1 MKKLSLI
8 TLIFAGLLAF
18 GLPAGTVITASAAS
32 QGSYGK
38 ATVQVSPADA
48 SVIVSGIFKGASD
61 PFASKSRVLK
71 GGTYI
76 VLATPQDVGVGDKI
90 IISGHIYETGGAPVN
105 NAAIRFTINGAV
117 LGAARSNPAG
127 YFTHKFN
134 NKKLPAGTYTIDA
147 NYLGSTTL
155 QRSGTSTHLTIDMG
169 VVNVQTVPAIPGIA
183 FQMNGKQYMS
193 GADGSLTVPVNS
205 PGVVR
210 LTIMATQYN
219 DPSQRIE
226 FARWEN
232 GSVQTY
238 LDIKVPSRDTNVQ
251 VGLNVFHQVGLT
263 FVDQSKFPVDSQRV
277 TQITYRSAQ
286 GDVFTVKNG
295 LPQWIPA
302 SRVARLGNGLV
313 TTPLLYSIT
322 SVMTDGSNVVNSSQ
336 QQFYALTN
344 DTWKISML
352 LYSINLSAS
361 DGLFNFP
368 TGRSI
373 NLVAPDGTI
382 KNYLLDS
389 SGSTEIHS
397 LARGNYS
404 IQLVGATGL
413 GTRTP
418 VALSRNQNV
427 SIKDISILDMFVLA
441 VLGIGLTLGLLLF
454 GRPNLFSFLVRGNR
468 RQAMAFE
475 RVPIEPDHGNG
486 LQIKGQADR
495 QNDEFIKWS

>member
-1 MKKLSLI
+1 MKRILLL
-8 TLIFAGLLAF
+8 TLVISGVLALW
-18 GLPAGTVITASAAS
+18 LPGGRVIPASAS
-32 QGSYGK
+32 PQVSYGK
-38 ATVQVSPADA
+38 TSVLVSPVDA
-48 SVIVSGIFKGASD
+48 NSTVPGTFPSTSD
-61 PFASKSRVLK
+61 PFASKSRVPK

-76 VLATPQDVGVGDKI
+76 VLATPKDVGVGDKI
-90 IISGHIYETGGAPVN
+90 IISGHIYESGGAPVN

-147 NYLGSTTL
+147 NYLGSKIL

-183 FQMNGKQYMS
+183 FQMNGKQFMS
-193 GADGSLTVPVNS
+193 GSDGSLTIPVNS

-210 LTIMATQYN
+210 LAILVTQYN
-219 DPSQRIE
+219 DPSQHIE

-238 LDIKVPSRDTNVQ
+238 LDVKVPSRDTNVQ
-251 VGLNVFHQVGLT
+251 VGLNVYHQVGLT
-263 FVDQSKFPVDSQRV
+263 FVDQSKFPVDAQRV

-286 GDVFTVKNG
+286 GDVFVVKNG
-295 LPQWIPA
+295 QPQWIPA
-302 SRVARLGNGLV
+302 TRVARLGNGLV
-313 TTPLLYSIT
+313 PTPLLYSIT
-322 SVMTDGSNVVNSSQ
+322 SVMADGSNVVNSSQ
-336 QQFYALTN
+336 QQFYALAN

-373 NLVAPDGTI
+373 NLVAPDGTV
-382 KNYLLDS
+382 KNYTLDS

-397 LARGNYS
+397 LARGDYS

-427 SIKDISILDMFVLA
+427 SIKDISILDLLVLA
-441 VLGIGLTLGLLLF
+441 VLGIGLTLGLLIF
-454 GRPNLFSFLVRGNR
+454 GRPNMFSFLVRGNR

-475 RVPIEPDHGNG
+475 RVPIEPDRGNSI
-486 LQIKGQADR
+486 QIKPQGDR

>member
-1 MKKLSLI
+1 MKRIMLLSLI
-8 TLIFAGLLAF
+8 FF
-18 GLPAGTVITASAAS
+18 GLMALELPGGTVIPASAAT
-32 QGSYGK
+32 QGILGK
-38 ATVQVSPADA
+38 ASALVSPVNT
-48 SVIVSGIFKGASD
+48 SLTGPSTFPGTSD
-61 PFASKSRVLK
+61 PFASKSRVYK

-76 VLATPQDVGVGDKI
+76 VLATPQDVGVGDNI
-90 IISGHIYETGGAPVN
+90 TLSGHIYDTGGSPVS

-155 QRSGTSTHLTIDMG
+155 ERSGTSTHLTIDMG
-169 VVNVQTVPAIPGIA
+169 VVNVQTIPAIPGIA

-193 GADGSLTVPVNS
+193 GADGSLTIPINS
-205 PGVVR
+205 PGVDR
-210 LTIMATQYN
+210 LTIMVAQNN

-263 FVDQSKFPVDSQRV
+263 FVDQAKFPVDAQRV
-277 TQITYRSAQ
+277 THVTYRSAQ
-286 GDVFTVKNG
+286 GDVFVVKNG
-295 LPQWIPA
+295 QPQWIPA

-313 TTPLLYSIT
+313 PTPLLYSVI
-322 SVMTDGSNVVNSSQ
+322 SVMADGSNVVNSSQ
-336 QQFYALTN
+336 QQFYALPN

-352 LYSINLSAS
+352 LYSIHLSAS

-373 NLVAPDGTI
+373 NLVAPDGTV
-382 KNYLLDS
+382 KNYPLDLA
-389 SGSTEIHS
+389 GTAEIHS

-404 IQLVGATGL
+404 IQLVGAVGL
-413 GTRTP
+413 GSRTP
-418 VALSRNQNV
+418 VALSRNQDV
-427 SIKDISILDMFVLA
+427 SIKEISVLDLG
-441 VLGIGLTLGLLLF
+441 VLGVIGTVLTLGLLLY
-454 GRPNLFSFLVRGNR
+454 GRPQIFSFVMRRNR
-468 RQAMAFE
+468 PQVIAFQK
-475 RVPIEPDHGNG
+475 VFIEPDGENS
-486 LQIKGQADR
+486 LPIKGQVDR
-495 QNDEFIKWS
+495 QNDGFIKWS